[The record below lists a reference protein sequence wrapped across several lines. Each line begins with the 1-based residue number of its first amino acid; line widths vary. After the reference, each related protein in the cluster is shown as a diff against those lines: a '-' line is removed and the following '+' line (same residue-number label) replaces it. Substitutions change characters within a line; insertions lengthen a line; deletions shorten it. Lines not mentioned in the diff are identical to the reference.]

1 MQMKTTVML
10 TLSAALLISGCQSAQ
25 QSMDSAYVTCADAG
39 APPGSWQH
47 ERCTRNVYAE
57 NRRKSDEAAAAVAV
71 GVAAGAVG
79 AYAISQA
86 AKDDR
91 KDWDH
96 RHRPRP
102 RW

>member
-1 MQMKTTVML
+1 MQMKTTVIL
-10 TLSAALLISGCQSAQ
+10 TLAATLLVSGCQSPR
-25 QSMDSAYVTCADAG
+25 QSMDSAYVTCANSG
-39 APPGSWQH
+39 MQPGSWQH
-47 ERCTRNVYAE
+47 DRCTRNVYAE
-57 NRRKSDEAAAAVAV
+57 NRQKSDEAAAAVAV

-91 KDWDH
+91 KDWD
-96 RHRPRP
+96 RGHRPRP

>member
-1 MQMKTTVML
+1 MQNKTAVIL
-10 TLSAALLISGCQSAQ
+10 VLCAALSMAGCQSAQ
-25 QSMDSAYVTCADAG
+25 QSMDSAYVTCASSG
-39 APPGSWQH
+39 MQPGSWQH

-57 NRRKSDEAAAAVAV
+57 NQRKSDEAAAAVAV

-96 RHRPRP
+96 RHRPRS